1 MEDALNHNKGMNEM
15 TGELIGEDRI
25 ALNELAR
32 ELAVDYSTVRRW
44 MLSGYQG
51 VRLASLRIG
60 RKRYTTRQ
68 AVAPFFL
75 AAINHE
81 PEITGAAN

>member
-1 MEDALNHNKGMNEM
+1 M
-15 TGELIGEDRI
+15 TEELIGEDRI
-25 ALNELAR
+25 ALNALAA
-32 ELAVDYSTVRRW
+32 ELAVDYSTIRRW
-44 MLSGYQG
+44 MLSGYQS

-68 AVAPFFL
+68 AVARFL

-81 PEITGAAN
+81 PGITGRRFRNVENPKQKSQ